1 MSISSHGDDLT
12 VDVIHR
18 GNDGSENADDA
29 AVAGTLRANEDR
41 YIRRLRWK
49 IDCFSGDTGLDHQ
62 IGFRSEMV
70 DEWATMSFPGTVTST
85 NTGVL
90 EFIHHEFHY
99 IQDTAS
105 GTGLSDGVNRTL
117 TWEYAPGEV
126 EWAEGDEL
134 QLVEY
139 VPTNQGSYRASI
151 EVYWEEVN

>member
-18 GNDGSENADDA
+18 GNDGSVNTSDA
-29 AVAGTLRANEDR
+29 AIAGTLRANEDR

-49 IDCFSGDTGLDHQ
+49 IDCFSGNVGLDHQ
-62 IGFRSEMV
+62 VGFRSELV

-99 IQDTAS
+99 NQTT
-105 GTGLSDGVNRTL
+105 GTSDGVNRTL
-117 TWEYAPGEV
+117 TWEYDRGEV
-126 EWAEGDEL
+126 EWNEGDEL

-139 VPTNQGSYRASI
+139 MSTSEGSYRVSI